1 MAISTI
7 ESPKEGE
14 KEMESLFEQNLKKV
28 CAEPYNPVNNM
39 SGSDDE
45 DDRIIIKSKQESEY
59 TKRFIDYGNDQF
71 DQVLRQ
77 STEAL

>member
-1 MAISTI
+1 
-7 ESPKEGE
+7 
-14 KEMESLFEQNLKKV
+14 V